1 MNDSSFHAG
10 FVAVMG
16 RPNVGKSTLINALM
30 GQKIAAVTPRPQTT
44 RQKQLGIL
52 TTDQA
57 QIIFI
62 DTPGLHMPHHKLGQF
77 MNQEAAASLE
87 DGDLILFLVDASQTP
102 PHEED
107 LILVGLLEEV
117 KQPPPVFLVLNK
129 IDRISEDEMDERITT
144 YQQLLPTAQVFPIS
158 AASGKGLGE
167 LLDGVVAIL
176 PVGDYF
182 YPKDQITD
190 ILLKKGWALD
200 HLERAFAEL
209 KKSPEKII
217 ETKKPE
223 KKFFDLEFNRRKITM
238 MVIGFIGIF
247 LILSFTILVFFYMN
261 AIIDYEVTTES
272 GEIIERT
279 CLKEDCSDMRE
290 HAMDEAKG
298 KLSFALPVSAGAAA
312 AIVFSYNLVPFKTIF
327 LWVLNL
333 VYLAFVGLIAYM
345 WILFTQSK

>member
-1 MNDSSFHAG
+1 MNDTNFHAG

-190 ILLKKGWALD
+190 LYEKEIAADLIRESALLHLRDEVPHAMAVRIDEFTERGEHGAYIAATLFVERDSQKG
-200 HLERAFAEL
+200 
-209 KKSPEKII
+209 I
-217 ETKKPE
+217 
-223 KKFFDLEFNRRKITM
+223 
-238 MVIGFIGIF
+238 VIGKDGKMLKRIG
-247 LILSFTILVFFYMN
+247 ST
-261 AIIDYEVTTES
+261 ARQE
-272 GEIIERT
+272 IERMSDRSVF
-279 CLKEDCSDMRE
+279 LKLRVKVRKNWRNDDATLGRF
-290 HAMDEAKG
+290 G
-298 KLSFALPVSAGAAA
+298 F
-312 AIVFSYNLVPFKTIF
+312 
-327 LWVLNL
+327 
-333 VYLAFVGLIAYM
+333 
-345 WILFTQSK
+345 QSR